1 MGEAMAKIL
10 DYVNLIRARQWY
22 KNLVIFL
29 ALFFVAQLFN
39 GELVLLTL
47 LGFVALC
54 LASSFNYIINDL
66 IDLPQDKLN
75 PEKKHRPLASG
86 VISKPAAITLAIIL
100 LALSLTLSYS
110 LEKWFFYSVVG
121 LVVLTQIYSLW
132 LKEVIFADI
141 LSIATLFVIR
151 AISGALL
158 IDVKISPWL
167 VLCPFFLS
175 LFLSI
180 GKRHAELS
188 LLKEKSGETRKV
200 LKEYN
205 HGLTNS
211 LMLISTT
218 LIIIS
223 YALYSFLSEHNNLL
237 FTLPFALFVI
247 FRFYYLINI
256 GSEIAR
262 HPEKV
267 ITDQAMMVGMALW
280 VLVTLAIIYLP
291 VFS

>member
-1 MGEAMAKIL
+1 MLNKYI
-10 DYVNLIRARQWY
+10 NLIRVRQWY
-22 KNLVIFL
+22 KNLVVFL

-39 GELVLLTL
+39 SELLLFA
-47 LGFVALC
+47 GFGFIALC
-54 LASSFNYIINDL
+54 LASSANYIINDL
-66 IDLPQDKLN
+66 IDLPKDRLN

-86 VISKPAAITLAIIL
+86 TVKNSSAVLLAVIL
-100 LALSLTLSYS
+100 LVLSLTLSYS
-110 LEKWFFYSVVG
+110 LSLWFFYSVIG

-132 LKEVIFADI
+132 LKQVIFADI

-167 VLCPFFLS
+167 ILCPFFLS
-175 LFLSI
+175 LFLSV
-180 GKRHAELS
+180 GKRHSEIT

-211 LMLISTT
+211 LMTISTT
-218 LIIIS
+218 LLIIS
-223 YALYSFLSEHNNLL
+223 YALYSFLSEHQNLL

-247 FRFYYLINI
+247 FRFYYLISS

-262 HPEKV
+262 HPEK
-267 ITDQAMMVGMALW
+267 IIKDRTMMIGMALW
-280 VLVTLAIIYLP
+280 VLVTLVIIYLP
-291 VFS
+291 IFT

>member
-1 MGEAMAKIL
+1 MAKPA
-10 DYVNLIRARQWY
+10 DYLYLTRVRQWY

-29 ALFFVAQLFN
+29 AIFFAGQLFN
-39 GELVLLTL
+39 IGLIISAV
-47 LGFVALC
+47 LGFIALC
-54 LASSFNYIINDL
+54 LASSANYIINDL
-66 IDLPQDKLN
+66 IDLPKDKLN
-75 PEKKHRPLASG
+75 PEKKYRPLASG
-86 VISKPAAITLAIIL
+86 VINKSSAIALAIIL
-100 LALSLTLSYS
+100 LILSLTLSYYLS
-110 LEKWFFYSVVG
+110 RWFFYSVIA
-121 LVVLTQIYSLW
+121 LVVLAQIYSFW

-158 IDVKISPWL
+158 IEVKISPWL
-167 VLCPFFLS
+167 ILCPFFLS
-175 LFLSI
+175 LFLSV
-180 GKRHAELS
+180 GKRHSEIT

-211 LMLISTT
+211 LMMISTT
-218 LIIIS
+218 LLIIS
-223 YALYSFLSEHNNLL
+223 YALYSFLSEHPNLL

-247 FRFYYLINI
+247 FRFYYLINS

-267 ITDQAMMVGMALW
+267 IKDRAMIVGMMLW
-280 VLVTLAIIYLP
+280 VLVTLVLIYFPLLT
-291 VFS
+291 

>member
-1 MGEAMAKIL
+1 MAKL
-10 DYVNLIRARQWY
+10 PDYLNLIRVRQWY
-22 KNLVIFL
+22 KNLVVFL
-29 ALFFVAQLFN
+29 AIIFAGQLFN
-39 GELVLLTL
+39 SELVLLSI
-47 LGFVALC
+47 LGFIALC
-54 LASSFNYIINDL
+54 LASSANYIINDL
-66 IDLPQDKLN
+66 IDLPKDKLN
-75 PEKKHRPLASG
+75 QEKKHRPLASG
-86 VISKPAAITLAIIL
+86 TTSKAAAIIL
-100 LALSLTLSYS
+100 AVILLILSLALSYS
-110 LEKWFFYSVVG
+110 LEKWFFYSVVA
-121 LVVLTQIYSLW
+121 LVVLTQVYSLW

-167 VLCPFFLS
+167 ILCPFFLS
-175 LFLSI
+175 LFLSV
-180 GKRHAELS
+180 GKRHSEIT
-188 LLKEKSGETRKV
+188 LLKEKSGDTRKV

-211 LMLISTT
+211 LMIISTT
-218 LIIIS
+218 LLIIS

-247 FRFYYLINI
+247 FRFYYLIST

-267 ITDQAMMVGMALW
+267 IKDKAMMLGMALW
-280 VLVTLAIIYLP
+280 VLATLALIYWPL
-291 VFS
+291 FS

>member
-1 MGEAMAKIL
+1 MAKIL
-10 DYVNLIRARQWY
+10 DYINLIRARQWY

-39 GELVLLTL
+39 SGLLFL
-47 LGFVALC
+47 AGLGFVALC
-54 LASSFNYIINDL
+54 LASSANYIINDL
-66 IDLPQDKLN
+66 IDLPKDKLN

-86 VISKPAAITLAIIL
+86 TVNKSSAIVLAIIL
-100 LALSLTLSYS
+100 LIVSLILSYS
-110 LEKWFFYSVVG
+110 LSRWFFYSVMG
-121 LVVLTQIYSLW
+121 LVVLTQVYSLW

-167 VLCPFFLS
+167 ILCPFFLS
-175 LFLSI
+175 LFLSV
-180 GKRHAELS
+180 GKRHSEIT

-211 LMLISTT
+211 LMTISTT
-218 LIIIS
+218 LLIIS
-223 YALYSFLSEHNNLL
+223 YALYSFLSEHQNLL

-247 FRFYYLINI
+247 FRFYYLINS

-267 ITDQAMMVGMALW
+267 IKDRTMIVGMVLW
-280 VLVTLAIIYLP
+280 VLVTLVLIYVPL
-291 VFS
+291 

>member
-1 MGEAMAKIL
+1 MLNMR
-10 DYVNLIRARQWY
+10 DYINLIRVRQWY

-47 LGFVALC
+47 IGFVALC

-66 IDLPQDKLN
+66 IDLSKDKLN

-86 VISKPAAITLAIIL
+86 VISKPVAIILAIIL
-100 LALSLTLSYS
+100 LVLSLTLSYS
-110 LEKWFFYSVVG
+110 LEKWFFYSVVA
-121 LVVLTQIYSLW
+121 LIVLTQVYSLW

-167 VLCPFFLS
+167 ILCPFFLS
-175 LFLSI
+175 LFLSV
-180 GKRHAELS
+180 GKRHSEIT
-188 LLKEKSGETRKV
+188 LLKEKSGDTRKV
-200 LKEYN
+200 LQEYN

-223 YALYSFLSEHNNLL
+223 YALYSFLSEHDNLL

-247 FRFYYLINI
+247 FRFYYLINT

-267 ITDQAMMVGMALW
+267 IKDNAMMLGMALW
-280 VLVTLAIIYLP
+280 VLITLVLIYGTL
-291 VFS
+291 FS